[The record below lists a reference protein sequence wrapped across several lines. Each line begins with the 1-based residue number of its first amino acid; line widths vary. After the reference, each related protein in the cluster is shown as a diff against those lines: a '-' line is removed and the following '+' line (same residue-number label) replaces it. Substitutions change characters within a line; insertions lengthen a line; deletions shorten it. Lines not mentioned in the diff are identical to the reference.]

1 MLTSEATVAAPAP
14 VDTLRDRRRL
24 RWAGRL
30 GLLAFVLAVAVPFL
44 PVVQH
49 TTTIVWPS
57 VTDGTADVNAP
68 LVALRPETMSVVVPA
83 DAIRS
88 LDDRTDGS
96 ATVLSTVPPESPEGA
111 RSGMVLTVADGQL
124 ALVDRGQQLA
134 TAPLRAGPSEVRITS
149 DGTSTTIDLGSG
161 AQTFEGDLRPQV
173 VGIYSDLDTALDPTA
188 GTAVRITPDTRFDTS
203 PSVWK
208 TAATVIAVVAL
219 LGSLLALA
227 GVDRHLGR
235 SPHRAGRDA
244 IGGLAG
250 RWPPRL
256 RRWWS
261 RARPRP
267 IDLIVTVVL
276 VGWAAIG
283 GQTSDDGFT
292 LGIVR
297 DVPTSGYVGN
307 YYRWYDAAEAPF
319 GWFYDLYA
327 LWVRVSDSLLW
338 LRLPSVLMGIMAWW
352 LVSRGLLP
360 RLGRQARRSRAAT
373 WAAGMVFLAFWMAY
387 NSGLRP
393 EPVVVVCSLLA
404 LVCVERA
411 LALQRLLPV
420 ALGLFAASM
429 AVGANPA
436 GLIAIAPFIAGVRP
450 LWHLLAARIRAV
462 GAVPVLAPLLAS
474 GTAILMIAWADQSWA
489 AVIDSTRLRSDIGPD
504 WPWYT
509 EIAQRYAPLF
519 EGLADGSI
527 ARRFPILLVI
537 LCLLACV
544 VVLIRR
550 NRIPGAALGPAQR
563 LIGSTVI
570 ALLIFALTPTKW
582 THHFG
587 DLVGL
592 GSGMVALAAIATGSD
607 VLRSLR
613 NRLAFLSAVFL
624 VAALSAAGPNLW
636 WYTNN
641 WGVPWAGEQVT
652 VAGYELSTILL
663 LVALLLAAGAGVEHL
678 RGIREERHPDQLAG
692 VERALGRIPLLGRWV
707 RARDWRRDA
716 SSALRATRRLRLTS
730 APLAVLCGLLVTFNV
745 WSMVSAIQDRSGT
758 WTMGAD
764 ALSHPFGGSCGL
776 ASQVFAERRPVDG
789 VLPPAPEPTGMA
801 APARSG
807 LLPTVAPPPPPGEPT
822 STPAPLPPG
831 VVPANSPDAQL
842 LDPNSGGSGFV
853 RNGIPPTGG
862 GTGASGFEYVLSGGL
877 GSDAAPAFGSYL
889 PRGDRNTGT
898 LRTPW
903 VMLTAEQRAGTTPL
917 VVTAAG
923 RLGNGNRLTVQYATR
938 LSDGRVRVVEQTT
951 LDDGRG
957 EEMPW
962 RELRFDLPDT
972 ARAATEVR
980 MVVQDNSLGADG
992 WLAVAPLRAPQLA
1005 PLSQVVGDQ
1014 PMFLE
1019 YPVSLASP
1027 CLHPFRTSG
1036 GIAEVPAYRLQADG
1050 SQMRGDGEGWSS
1062 PQAGGPLGWI
1072 TVIGKQAE
1080 LPTYLEGDP
1089 GRDWGKVQAIQPYRP
1104 NAVAPTL
1111 ERRDVDRSGLYS
1123 SGPLPAPP
1131 PGIPSPSR

>member
-1 MLTSEATVAAPAP
+1 MLTTDPPVAEREL
-14 VDTLRDRRRL
+14 TGTNRDRVRL
-24 RWAGRL
+24 RTAGAL
-30 GLLAFVLAVAVPFL
+30 GLVGFLLAVAVPFL

-49 TTTIVWPS
+49 VTTIVWPS
-57 VTDGTADVNAP
+57 PTTGTADVNAP
-68 LVALRPETMSVVVPA
+68 LVALRPETMTITVPA
-83 DAIRS
+83 EAARS
-88 LDDRTDGS
+88 LDARTGGP

-111 RSGMVLTVADGQL
+111 LFGMALTVDDGQL
-124 ALVDRGQQLA
+124 TLVNRGQQLA
-134 TAPLRAGPSEVRITS
+134 AAPLRDGPGALAITA
-149 DGTSTTIDLGSG
+149 DGTSTTVDLGSG
-161 AQTFEGDLRPQV
+161 AQTFDGDIRPQS
-173 VGIYSDLDTALDPTA
+173 VGIYSDLDGALDPVG
-188 GTAVRITPDTRFDTS
+188 GTGVRITPDTRFDTT

-208 TAATVIAVVAL
+208 SLATAIAAVAGI
-219 LGSLLALA
+219 GSLWALA
-227 GVDRHLGR
+227 GVDRRLGR
-235 SPHRAGRDA
+235 RPHRAGREN
-244 IGGLAG
+244 GVGRLAG

-267 IDLIVTVVL
+267 VDGVVGAVL
-276 VGWAAIG
+276 VAWMAIG

-327 LWVRVSDSLLW
+327 LWVQVSDSLLW
-338 LRLPSVLMGIMAWW
+338 LRLPSVLMGITAWW

-360 RLGRQARRSRAAT
+360 RLGRQARRSHAAT
-373 WAAGMVFLAFWMAY
+373 WAAAAVFLAFWMAY

-411 LALQRLLPV
+411 VALQRVLPL

-436 GLIAIAPFIAGVRP
+436 GLIAVAPFLAAVRP
-450 LWHLLAARIRAV
+450 LWRLLAARVRTL
-462 GAVPVLAPLLAS
+462 GALPVLAPLLAA

-489 AVIDSTRLRSDIGPD
+489 AVMESTRLRSEIGPD

-509 EIAQRYAPLF
+509 EIANRYTPLF
-519 EGLADGSI
+519 SETADGSI

-537 LCLLACV
+537 LCTIACV

-550 NRIPGAALGPAQR
+550 SKIPGAALGPAQR
-563 LIGSTVI
+563 LISATI
-570 ALLIFALTPTKW
+570 ISFLIFGLTPTKW

-592 GSGMVALAAIATGSD
+592 GAGIVALAAIATGSD
-607 VLRSLR
+607 ALRSLR

-624 VAALSAAGPNLW
+624 VGALSAAGPNTW

-641 WGVPWAGEQVT
+641 WGVPWADQQV
-652 VAGYELSTILL
+652 VIGGWEASSVLL
-663 LVALLLAAGAGVEHL
+663 LVAVLLAVGAGVEHL
-678 RGIREERHPDQLAG
+678 RGIREERHPDELAG
-692 VERALGRIPLLGRWV
+692 LQQAIGRLPVIGTWW
-707 RARDWRRDA
+707 RARDWRSDV
-716 SSALRATRRLRLTS
+716 SAARQATRRLRVTS
-730 APLAVLCGLLVTFNV
+730 APLALLCGLLVVFNLS
-745 WSMVSAIQDRSGT
+745 SMTTAIANRSGS
-758 WTMGAD
+758 WSMGAD
-764 ALSHPFGGSCGL
+764 ALSNPFGGSCGL
-776 ASQVFAERRPVDG
+776 SSQVYAERRPVDG
-789 VLPPAPEPTGMA
+789 VLAPAPEPTGMA
-801 APARSG
+801 APARAD
-807 LLPTVAPPPPPGEPT
+807 LLPTVAPAPAPDEPNG
-822 STPAPLPPG
+822 TPAPLPQG
-831 VVPANSPDAQL
+831 TVPANSPDAQL
-842 LDPNSGGSGFV
+842 RDPASGGSGFRRDGV
-853 RNGIPPTGG
+853 PPTGG
-862 GTGASGFEYVLSGGL
+862 GTGVSGFEYVLSGGL
-877 GSDAAPAFGSYL
+877 GSDAAPAFGSFD
-889 PRGDRNTGT
+889 PSGRNTGT

-903 VMLTAEQRAGTTPL
+903 SLLTEEQRAGTTPL

-923 RLGNGNRLTVQYATR
+923 RLGGGNKLTVQYATR
-938 LSDGRVRVVEQTT
+938 LDDGRVRIVDQAT

-962 RELRFDLPDT
+962 RELRFDLPDD
-972 ARAATEVR
+972 ARGATEVR
-980 MVVQDNSLGADG
+980 LVAQDNSLGADG

-1005 PLSQVVGDQ
+1005 PLSTIVGNQ

-1027 CLHPFRTSG
+1027 CLRPFTSSG
-1036 GIAEVPAYRLQADG
+1036 GIAEIPAYRLQADG
-1050 SQMRGDGEGWSS
+1050 SRMRSDGEGWST

-1072 TVIGKQAE
+1072 TVIGKQNE

-1104 NAVAPTL
+1104 NAVAPTR
-1111 ERRDVDRSGLYS
+1111 ERTDVLRSGLYS

-1131 PGIPSPSR
+1131 PGVPSPER

>member
-1 MLTSEATVAAPAP
+1 MLTEEPRIAERGQ
-14 VDTLRDRRRL
+14 VDTARDRRRL

-49 TTTIVWPS
+49 ENTIVWPS
-57 VTDGTADVNAP
+57 AGTGTQDVNAP
-68 LVALRPETMSVVVPA
+68 LVALRPQSMSVTVPA
-83 DAIRS
+83 DAVRS
-88 LDDRTDGS
+88 LDGRSPGP
-96 ATVLSTVPPESPEGA
+96 ATVFSTVPPESPEGA
-111 RSGMVLTVADGQL
+111 LSGLALTVADGQL
-124 ALVDRGQQLA
+124 VLVNRGQQLA
-134 TAPLRAGPSEVRITS
+134 AAPLRDRPSEIRITS
-149 DGTSTTIDLGSG
+149 DATATTVDLGSG
-161 AQTFEGDLRPQV
+161 AQTFPGDVRPQS
-173 VGIYSDLDTALDPTA
+173 VGIYSDLDSALDPLG
-188 GTAVRITPDTRFDTS
+188 GTAVRISPDTRFDSS

-208 TAATVIAVVAL
+208 SLATAVATLAL
-219 LGSLLALA
+219 IGSLLALA

-235 SPHRAGRDA
+235 RPHRAGREA
-244 IGGLAG
+244 GGMAE
-250 RWPPRL
+250 RWHPRL
-256 RRWWS
+256 RRWWT

-267 IDLIVTVVL
+267 VDVTVVGVL
-276 VGWAAIG
+276 GLWAAIG

-292 LGIVR
+292 LGIAR

-307 YYRWYDAAEAPF
+307 YYRWYNAAEAPF

-327 LWVRVSDSLLW
+327 LWVQVSDSLLW
-338 LRLPSVLMGIMAWW
+338 LRLPSVLMGVTAWW

-373 WAAGMVFLAFWMAY
+373 FAAAKVFLAFWMAY

-411 LALQRLLPV
+411 IALQRTLPV
-420 ALGLFAASM
+420 ALGLFAASL

-436 GLIAIAPFIAGVRP
+436 GLIAIAPFLAGIRP
-450 LWHLLAARIRAV
+450 LWQLLAARVRAF
-462 GAVPVLAPLLAS
+462 GAIPVLAPLLAS
-474 GTAILMIAWADQSWA
+474 GTAILMIAWVDQSWA
-489 AVIDSTRLRSDIGPD
+489 AVIDSTRIRSDIGPD
-504 WPWYT
+504 WPWYS

-519 EGLADGSI
+519 GSLADGSI

-537 LCLLACV
+537 LCTLACV

-570 ALLIFALTPTKW
+570 ALLIFAMTPTKW

-592 GSGMVALAAIATGSD
+592 GAGMVALAAIATGSD
-607 VLRSLR
+607 ALRSLR
-613 NRLAFLSAVFL
+613 NRLAFLSAAFL
-624 VAALSAAGPNLW
+624 VAALSAAGPNTW

-641 WGVPWAGEQVT
+641 WGVPWADEQVT
-652 VAGYELSTILL
+652 IGGFEASSVLL

-692 VERALGRIPLLGRWV
+692 LERAVGRLPLVGRWW

-716 SSALRATRRLRLTS
+716 SAALDATRRLRLTS
-730 APLAVLCGLLVTFNV
+730 APLALLCALLVGFNLI
-745 WSMVSAIQDRSGT
+745 SMTAAMQARSGT
-758 WTMGAD
+758 WSMGAD
-764 ALSHPFGGSCGL
+764 ALSHPLGGSCGL
-776 ASQVFAERRPVDG
+776 ASQVLAERRPVDG
-789 VLPPAPEPTGMA
+789 VLPPAPEPAGMA
-801 APARSG
+801 SPARPD
-807 LLPTVAPPPPPGEPT
+807 LLPTVAPPPPPGEAT
-822 STPAPLPPG
+822 ATPAPLPPG

-842 LDPNSGGSGFV
+842 RDPTSGGSGFRRDGV
-853 RNGIPPTGG
+853 PPTGG
-862 GTGASGFEYVLSGGL
+862 GTGVSGFEYVLSGGM
-877 GSDAAPAFGSYL
+877 GGDSAPAFGSFDSSG
-889 PRGDRNTGT
+889 RTTGI

-903 VMLTAEQRAGTTPL
+903 TLLTEDQRTGTTPL

-923 RLGNGNRLTVQYATR
+923 RLGGGNKLTVQYATR
-938 LSDGRVRVVEQTT
+938 LDDGRVRVVEQTT

-962 RELRFDLPDT
+962 RELRFDLPDA

-980 MVVQDNSLGADG
+980 LVAQDNSLGADG

-1005 PLSQVVGDQ
+1005 PLSTVTGDQ
-1014 PMFLE
+1014 PLFLE

-1027 CLHPFRTSG
+1027 CLRPFTTAG
-1036 GIAEVPAYRLQADG
+1036 GIAQIPAYRLQADG
-1050 SQMRGDGEGWSS
+1050 SRMRVDGEGWST

-1072 TVIGKQAE
+1072 TIVGKQTE

-1111 ERRDVDRSGLYS
+1111 ERSDVLRSGLYS
-1123 SGPLPAPP
+1123 PGPLPAPP

>member
-1 MLTSEATVAAPAP
+1 MLTEEPTITQR
-14 VDTLRDRRRL
+14 DTADTSRDRRRL
-24 RWAGRL
+24 QWAGGL

-49 TTTIVWPS
+49 ENTIVWPS
-57 VTDGTADVNAP
+57 PETGAQDVNAP
-68 LVALRPETMSVVVPA
+68 LVALRPESMSVTIPA

-88 LDDRTDGS
+88 LDDRS
-96 ATVLSTVPPESPEGA
+96 SAPATVLSTVPPESPEGA
-111 RSGMVLTVADGQL
+111 RSGMALSVADGQL
-124 ALVDRGQQLA
+124 LLINRGQQLSA
-134 TAPLRAGPSEVRITS
+134 APVREGPFDVRITS
-149 DGTSTTIDLGSG
+149 DAASSTVDLGLG
-161 AQTFEGDLRPQV
+161 AQTFEGDLRPQS
-173 VGIYSDLDTALDPTA
+173 VGVYSDLDESADPLDGA
-188 GTAVRITPDTRFDTS
+188 AVRISPDTRFDTS

-208 TAATVIAVVAL
+208 SLATVVASVAL
-219 LGSLLALA
+219 VASLLALA

-235 SPHRAGRDA
+235 RPHRAGREA
-244 IGGLAG
+244 GGLAE

-256 RRWWS
+256 RRWWT

-267 IDLIVTVVL
+267 VDLTVTAVL
-276 VGWAAIG
+276 GLWAAIG
-283 GQTSDDGFT
+283 TQTTDDGFT

-297 DVPTSGYVGN
+297 NVPSSGYVGN
-307 YYRWYDAAEAPF
+307 YYRWYNAAEAPF

-327 LWVRVSDSLLW
+327 LWVQVSDSLLW
-338 LRLPSVLMGIMAWW
+338 LRLPSVLMAVTAWW

-360 RLGRQARRSRAAT
+360 RLGRQGRRSRAAT
-373 WAAGMVFLAFWMAY
+373 WAAAAVFLAFWMAY

-411 LALQRLLPV
+411 IALQRVLPV

-436 GLIAIAPFIAGVRP
+436 GLIAVAPFLAGIRP
-450 LWHLLAARIRAV
+450 LWHLLATRVRAFGV
-462 GAVPVLAPLLAS
+462 IPVLAPLLGA

-489 AVIDSTRLRSDIGPD
+489 AVVDSTRLRSDIGPD
-504 WPWYT
+504 WEWYT

-519 EGLADGSI
+519 GEGADGSI
-527 ARRFPILLVI
+527 ARRFPVLLVI
-537 LCLLACV
+537 LCILACV

-550 NRIPGAALGPAQR
+550 SRIPGAALGPAQR

-570 ALLIFALTPTKW
+570 SLLILAMTPTKW

-592 GSGMVALAAIATGSD
+592 GSGIVALAAIATGSD
-607 VLRSLR
+607 ALRSLR
-613 NRLAFLSAVFL
+613 NRLAFLSAAFL
-624 VAALSAAGPNLW
+624 VAALSAAGPNMW

-652 VAGYELSTILL
+652 IGGYEASTLL
-663 LVALLLAAGAGVEHL
+663 LVAALLLAAGAGVEHL

-692 VERALGRIPLLGRWV
+692 VERAIGRLPLVGRWW

-716 SSALRATRRLRLTS
+716 STALAATRRLRLTS
-730 APLAVLCGLLVTFNV
+730 APLAVLCGLLVTFNL
-745 WSMVSAIQDRSGT
+745 WSVTAAMQNQAGSWS
-758 WTMGAD
+758 MGAD
-764 ALSHPFGGSCGL
+764 ALSNPFGGSCGL
-776 ASQVFAERRPVDG
+776 ASQVYAERRPVDG
-789 VLPPAPEPTGMA
+789 VLPPAPEPSGMA
-801 APARSG
+801 PPADPD
-807 LLPTVAPPPPPGEPT
+807 LLPKVAPPPPPGGEST
-822 STPAPLPPG
+822 TTPAPLPPG
-831 VVPANSPDAQL
+831 TVPANSPEAEL
-842 LDPNSGGSGFV
+842 RNPASGGSGFHRDGV
-853 RNGIPPTGG
+853 PPTGG
-862 GTGASGFEYVLSGGL
+862 GSGVSGFEYVLSGGL
-877 GSDAAPAFGSYL
+877 GTDAAPAFGSFD
-889 PRGDRNTGT
+889 PSGENTGV

-903 VMLTAEQRAGTTPL
+903 ASLTDEQRDGTTPL

-923 RLGNGNRLTVQYATR
+923 RLGGGNKLTVQYATR
-938 LSDGRVRVVEQTT
+938 LSDGRVKVVEQTT

-962 RELRFDLPDT
+962 RELRFDLPEP

-980 MVVQDNSLGADG
+980 LVAQDNSLGADG
-992 WLAVAPLRAPQLA
+992 WLAVAPIRAPQLA
-1005 PLSQVVGDQ
+1005 PLSRIVGEQ

-1027 CLHPFRTSG
+1027 CLRPFETSG
-1036 GIAEVPAYRLQADG
+1036 GIAEIPAYRLQADG
-1050 SQMRGDGEGWSS
+1050 SRMRADGEGWSA

-1072 TVIGKQAE
+1072 TVLGKQTE

-1104 NAVAPTL
+1104 NAVGPTL
-1111 ERRDVDRSGLYS
+1111 QETDVLRSGLYTP
-1123 SGPLPAPP
+1123 GPLPAPP

>member
-1 MLTSEATVAAPAP
+1 MLTEEPRVAEREQ
-14 VDTLRDRRRL
+14 VDTSRDTRRL
-24 RWAGRL
+24 RWAGGL
-30 GLLAFVLAVAVPFL
+30 GLLAVVLAVAVPFL

-49 TTTIVWPS
+49 ENTIVWPS
-57 VTDGTADVNAP
+57 QATGAQDVNAP
-68 LVALRPETMSVVVPA
+68 LVALRPESMSVAVPA
-83 DAIRS
+83 EAIRS
-88 LDDRTDGS
+88 LDERSATP

-111 RSGMVLTVADGQL
+111 RSGMVLTVGDGQL
-124 ALVDRGQQLA
+124 TLVNRGEQLSA
-134 TAPLRAGPSEVRITS
+134 APLRDGPSEIRISS
-149 DGTSTTIDLGSG
+149 DAEETTVDLGSG
-161 AQTFEGDLRPQV
+161 AQTFPGDLRPQS
-173 VGIYSDLDTALDPTA
+173 VGIYSDLDGAADPLA
-188 GTAVRITPDTRFDTS
+188 GTSVRISPDTRFDSS

-208 TAATVIAVVAL
+208 SLATAVASL
-219 LGSLLALA
+219 ALVGSLLALA

-235 SPHRAGRDA
+235 RPHRAGREA
-244 IGGLAG
+244 GGMAE

-256 RRWWS
+256 RRWWT

-267 IDLIVTVVL
+267 VDVTVVGVL
-276 VGWAAIG
+276 GLWAAIG

-307 YYRWYDAAEAPF
+307 YYRWYNAAEAPF

-327 LWVRVSDSLLW
+327 LWVQVSDSLLW
-338 LRLPSVLMGIMAWW
+338 LRLPGVLMGVTAWW

-373 WAAGMVFLAFWMAY
+373 WAAAMTFLAFWMAY

-411 LALQRLLPV
+411 IALQRTLPV

-436 GLIAIAPFIAGVRP
+436 GLIAIAPFLAGIRP
-450 LWHLLAARIRAV
+450 LWQLLATRVRTF
-462 GAVPVLAPLLAS
+462 GAVSVLAPLLAS

-489 AVIDSTRLRSDIGPD
+489 AVIDSTRIRSDVGPD
-504 WPWYT
+504 WPWYS

-519 EGLADGSI
+519 GSLADGSI

-537 LCLLACV
+537 LCTLACV

-563 LIGSTVI
+563 LVGSTVI
-570 ALLIFALTPTKW
+570 ALLIFAMTPTKW

-592 GSGMVALAAIATGSD
+592 GAGMVALAAIATGSD
-607 VLRSLR
+607 ALRSLR
-613 NRLAFLSAVFL
+613 NRLAFLAAAFL
-624 VAALSAAGPNLW
+624 VAALSAAGPNTW

-641 WGVPWAGEQVT
+641 WGVPWADQQVLIG
-652 VAGYELSTILL
+652 GYEASSVLL
-663 LVALLLAAGAGVEHL
+663 VVALLLAAGAGVEHL
-678 RGIREERHPDQLAG
+678 RGIREDRHPDQLAG
-692 VERALGRIPLLGRWV
+692 LERAIGRLPLIGRWW

-716 SSALRATRRLRLTS
+716 SAALDATRRLRLTS
-730 APLAVLCGLLVTFNV
+730 APLAVLCALLVTFNL
-745 WSMVSAIQDRSGT
+745 WSMGAAMQARSGT
-758 WTMGAD
+758 WSMGSD
-764 ALSHPFGGSCGL
+764 ALSNPLGGSCGL
-776 ASQVFAERRPVDG
+776 ASQVFAERRPADG
-789 VLPPAPEPTGMA
+789 VLAPAPEPTGMA
-801 APARSG
+801 TPANPD
-807 LLPTVAPPPPPGEPT
+807 LLPTVASPPPPGEST
-822 STPAPLPPG
+822 ATPAPLPPG
-831 VVPANSPDAQL
+831 VVPANSPEAQL
-842 LDPNSGGSGFV
+842 LEPTSGGSGFRRDGV
-853 RNGIPPTGG
+853 PPTGG
-862 GTGASGFEYVLSGGL
+862 GSGVSGFEYVLSGGL
-877 GSDAAPAFGSYL
+877 GSDAAPAFGSYDSSG
-889 PRGDRNTGT
+889 RGTGT

-903 VMLTAEQRAGTTPL
+903 TQLTAEQRAGATPL

-923 RLGNGNRLTVQYATR
+923 RLGGGNKLTVQYATR

-962 RELRFDLPDT
+962 RELRFDLPEA

-980 MVVQDNSLGADG
+980 LVAQDNSLGADG

-1005 PLSQVVGDQ
+1005 PLSAVVGNQ
-1014 PMFLE
+1014 AMFLE

-1027 CLHPFRTSG
+1027 CLRPFSTAG

-1050 SQMRGDGEGWSS
+1050 SRMRVDGEGWST

-1072 TVIGKQAE
+1072 TVIGKQNE

-1104 NAVAPTL
+1104 NAVRPTL
-1111 ERRDVDRSGLYS
+1111 ERSDVLRSGLYS
-1123 SGPLPAPP
+1123 PGPLPAPP